1 MDYSRDQINR
11 WEDEY
16 KLPCD
21 SKVRNA
27 IYTLIEKVEVAKEK
41 GCKVSKESQEAVD
54 VLNQLMKADDHPF
67 GGWAIFRP

>member
-21 SKVRNA
+21 GKVRNA
-27 IYTLIEKVEVAKEK
+27 ICTLIEK
-41 GCKVSKESQEAVD
+41 EAVD

>member
-11 WEDEY
+11 WEEEY

-21 SKVRNA
+21 GKVRNA

>member
-1 MDYSRDQINR
+1 MDYSRETINR
-11 WEDEY
+11 FEEEY

-21 SKVRNA
+21 GKVRNA

-41 GCKVSKESQEAVD
+41 GLKVSEESLEAVK

>member
-11 WEDEY
+11 WEEY

-21 SKVRNA
+21 GKVRNA

>member
-21 SKVRNA
+21 GKVRNS
-27 IYTLIEKVEVAKEK
+27 IYTLIEKVEVAKQN
-41 GCKVSKESQEAVD
+41 GRKVSKESLEAVE